1 MAALPGIAREGLAL
15 LAHQNLRCSL
25 SRGYGFREIGGA
37 MRIGWILSVFLAA
50 TTLRAAAPFALQGP
64 GVNPADFRVTTFASG
79 LGYPV
84 GMAELS
90 DGSLLVA
97 LSVGRSFGNSTGAL
111 VRLVDA
117 DGDGVAD
124 GPGTTLASG
133 LPGGLTS
140 LRVAGNLVFVT
151 GQGAGKPITI
161 LRLGAGPSDTLTRV
175 GAMDIHYPQGSWL
188 HPHSALAVRESPGR
202 PGSCDL
208 IFQLGSQVNL
218 GVTTSTAS
226 LSSSDIPG
234 ANGVLEG
241 DSIYLVTLTDSP
253 AGVTATNVTRLAS
266 GLRNAAGLA
275 FQPETGDLYFQDN
288 GIDGL
293 VEVNEPTSAD
303 ELNRI
308 AAADIGGAV
317 EDFGFPDNYTE
328 YRTGRAVGGGGI
340 QPLIAF
346 QPLPDPQTGS
356 ESEGPNDIAFAPRG
370 FPAGLNRG
378 IFIGFHGRYGS
389 GGLANEENPLV
400 YADPATGHYFHF
412 IGNEESG
419 VGHLDG
425 LLATADSLFAADM
438 SPRGG
443 LGANAD
449 SGVIYQIKAVAPPV
463 LTFRL
468 DAGSFELRWE
478 SGTLETAAD
487 LSEGWSP
494 VEGAS
499 SPHSIPLDDAPG
511 YYRVER

>member
-1 MAALPGIAREGLAL
+1 M
-15 LAHQNLRCSL
+15 
-25 SRGYGFREIGGA
+25 
-37 MRIGWILSVFLAA
+37 FLAA
-50 TTLRAAAPFALQGP
+50 ATLQAAAPFALQGP

-97 LSVGRSFGNSTGAL
+97 VSVGRSFDNSTGAL

-140 LRVAGNLVFVT
+140 LRIAGNLVFVT
-151 GQGAGKPITI
+151 GQGVGKPITV
-161 LRLGAGPSDTLTRV
+161 LRLGAGPSDALTRV
-175 GAMDIHYPQGSWL
+175 GAMRINYPQGSWL
-188 HPHSALAVRESPGR
+188 HPHSALAVRESPGQ

-208 IFQLGSQVNL
+208 IFQLGSQANL
-218 GVTTSTAS
+218 GATTSTAS
-226 LSSSDIPG
+226 LSSSDFPG

-241 DSIYLVTLTDSP
+241 DSIYLLTLADTL
-253 AGVTATNVTRLAS
+253 AGVTATNLTRLAS
-266 GLRNAAGLA
+266 GLRNAAGFA
-275 FQPETGDLYFQDN
+275 FQPDTGDLYFEDN

-293 VEVNEPTSAD
+293 VDANEPTSAD

-328 YRTGRAVGGGGI
+328 YRTGRAVGGAGI

-346 QPLPDPQTGS
+346 QPLPDPRTGS

-370 FPAGLNRG
+370 FPDGLNRG

-412 IGNEESG
+412 IGNE
-419 VGHLDG
+419 
-425 LLATADSLFAADM
+425 
-438 SPRGG
+438 
-443 LGANAD
+443 
-449 SGVIYQIKAVAPPV
+449 
-463 LTFRL
+463 
-468 DAGSFELRWE
+468 
-478 SGTLETAAD
+478 
-487 LSEGWSP
+487 
-494 VEGAS
+494 
-499 SPHSIPLDDAPG
+499 
-511 YYRVER
+511 